1 VRNIPHVYMRAGR
14 SMRLSPAQ
22 MFLHVLVPASLPEI
36 ITGFRLGFSLTLL
49 GTLIGEMFASQ
60 RGIGYLLIKS
70 MENNSTDII
79 VALAL
84 LLVVLATAA
93 SWLLLAL
100 ERRVHGRFG
109 P

>member
-1 VRNIPHVYMRAGR
+1 
-14 SMRLSPAQ
+14 
-22 MFLHVLVPASLPEI
+22 
-36 ITGFRLGFSLTLL
+36 
-49 GTLIGEMFASQ
+49 
-60 RGIGYLLIKS
+60 
-70 MENNSTDII
+70 MENNSTDVI